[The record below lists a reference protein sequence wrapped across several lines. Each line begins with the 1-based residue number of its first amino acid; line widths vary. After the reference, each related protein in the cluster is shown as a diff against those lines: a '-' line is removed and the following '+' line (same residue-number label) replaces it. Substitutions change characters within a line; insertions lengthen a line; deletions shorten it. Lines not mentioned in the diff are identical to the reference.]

1 MERKTLQYGQ
11 FRGVQKWLK
20 NHCCYNVTFI
30 LAENVG
36 KTAIARSVLTV
47 GAPAVLHGSLGRK
60 NKGKAMGCAKGV
72 GGRRDVAASRINPE
86 LNRVKAVRAPSAAHL
101 NHNHREPGLEQLA
114 DTDMIATCKEVAA
127 DNNVY

>member
-1 MERKTLQYGQ
+1 MSSLQSSSGGAQLERKTLQYGQ

-60 NKGKAMGCAKGV
+60 IRK
-72 GGRRDVAASRINPE
+72 
-86 LNRVKAVRAPSAAHL
+86 
-101 NHNHREPGLEQLA
+101 
-114 DTDMIATCKEVAA
+114 
-127 DNNVY
+127 

>member
-1 MERKTLQYGQ
+1 MSSLQSSSGGAQLERKTLQYGQ

-36 KTAIARSVLTV
+36 KTAIARSVLTD

-60 NKGKAMGCAKGV
+60 IKAK
-72 GGRRDVAASRINPE
+72 RWAAP
-86 LNRVKAVRAPSAAHL
+86 KA
-101 NHNHREPGLEQLA
+101 
-114 DTDMIATCKEVAA
+114 
-127 DNNVY
+127 